1 MFLDHATIR
10 SIFLLVFCRKAALKI
25 YGKFTGKHPWRREK
39 LHCLSLQ
46 IYWNKTSPWLLSC
59 EFYEYFQ
66 KFFFTEQY
74 WTITSERLTVMQSAH
89 KLHIHAFFIKLR
101 IQCFIPSQPQCCLT
115 SSWIELQMLLR
126 CCLIHITIILLRQFL
141 YLLYL
146 CPCLDLGSFMSYL
159 CDLFF
164 IFIFIIIMIIIYSYK
179 YKRTCS
185 FAYFLK
191 YFLIFFDDNEDEIC
205 E

>member
-10 SIFLLVFCRKAALKI
+10 SIFLLVFCRKAVLKI

-46 IYWNKTSPWLLSC
+46 IYWNKTSQWLLSC

-66 KFFFTEQY
+66 KFFFAEQY

-89 KLHIHAFFIKLR
+89 KFCIHAFFIKLR
-101 IQCFIPSQPQCCLT
+101 IQRFIPSQPQCCLT
-115 SSWIELQMLLR
+115 FSWIELQM
-126 CCLIHITIILLRQFL
+126 LIHITIILLRQFL
-141 YLLYL
+141 YLLYF
-146 CPCLDLGSFMSYL
+146 CQCLDLGPFMSYV

-164 IFIFIIIMIIIYSYK
+164 ICIFIFIMIIIYS

-185 FAYFLK
+185 FAYF
-191 YFLIFFDDNEDEIC
+191 
-205 E
+205 